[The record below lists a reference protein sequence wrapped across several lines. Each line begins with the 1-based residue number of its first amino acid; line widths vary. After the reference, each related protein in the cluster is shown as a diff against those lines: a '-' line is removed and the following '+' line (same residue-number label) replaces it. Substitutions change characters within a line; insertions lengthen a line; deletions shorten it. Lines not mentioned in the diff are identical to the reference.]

1 MRDEN
6 LERVVGGT
14 RVFLLDLDGTVYLG
28 EKLIGDMAATLDS
41 IRESGR
47 KIVFCTNNSSKSASA
62 YHDKLRR
69 LGLYRS
75 GDSVYTSGM
84 ATVSY
89 LKRTYPG
96 KSVYL
101 VGTEVLRTEF
111 ASAGIRLKEEDA
123 DLAVLA
129 YDTTLTFEKIV
140 RLNAM
145 LAQGKPYI
153 ATHPDN
159 VCPGEGVYP
168 PDVGS
173 FIQLFKTSSGRVP
186 DVICGKPYTV
196 MGDGILAYTGARAEE
211 VTMVGDRLN
220 TDIQFGNNNGF
231 RTLLVFSGE
240 TDRGKLRE
248 APPEQIPSVA
258 AESLNDVVPYL

>member
-1 MRDEN
+1 MLDEN
-6 LERVVGGT
+6 LGRVIDKT

-28 EKLIGDMAATLDS
+28 EKLIGDMTATLDK

-47 KIVFCTNNSSKSASA
+47 KIVFCTNNSSKSADA
-62 YHDKLRR
+62 YYAKLKR
-69 LGLYRS
+69 LDLYRR

-89 LKRTYPG
+89 LKKTYPG

-101 VGTEVLRTEF
+101 VGTDVLKKEF
-111 ASAGIRLKEEDA
+111 EAAGIRLAEEGA
-123 DLAVLA
+123 DIAVLA
-129 YDTTLTFEKIV
+129 YDTSLTFEKIV
-140 RLNAM
+140 KLNVM
-145 LAQGKPYI
+145 LAEGKTYI

-159 VCPGEGVYP
+159 VCPGEGVFP

-173 FIQLFKTSSGRVP
+173 FLQLFRTSSGRMP

-196 MGDGILAYTGARAEE
+196 MGDGILRYTGARAEE

-231 RTLLVFSGE
+231 HTLLVFSGE
-240 TDRGKLRE
+240 TDRKKLEE
-248 APPEQIPSVA
+248 APQEQIPSAA